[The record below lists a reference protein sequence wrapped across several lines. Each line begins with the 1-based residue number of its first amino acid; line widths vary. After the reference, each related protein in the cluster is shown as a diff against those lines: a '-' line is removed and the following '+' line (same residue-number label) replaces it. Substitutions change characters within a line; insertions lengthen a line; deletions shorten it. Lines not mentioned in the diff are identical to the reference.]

1 MSQANV
7 YTSVAN
13 AQWYTDK
20 ASISTGNTA
29 VTFNVYAT
37 ALGTVAAVGNIYSN
51 AVSVPASSTQEIYVG
66 VGNHLTVTGANFTAQ
81 ELGTASSAQAGV
93 IGQGSY

>member
-1 MSQANV
+1 MPQANV
-7 YTSVAN
+7 YTSAAN

-20 ASISTGNTA
+20 ASITTGNTA
-29 VTFNVYAT
+29 VTFNVFAT

-66 VGNHLTVTGANFTAQ
+66 VGNRLTITGANFTAQ

-93 IGQGSY
+93 IGQGS

>member
-13 AQWYTDK
+13 AYWYTDK
-20 ASISTGNTA
+20 CSISTGNTA

-37 ALGTVAAVGNIYSN
+37 ALGSVAAVGNIYSN

-66 VGNHLTVTGANFTAQ
+66 VGNHLTVTGSNFTAQ
-81 ELGTASSAQAGV
+81 EIGTASSAQAGV

>member
-13 AQWYTDK
+13 AYWYTDK
-20 ASISTGNTA
+20 CSISTGNTA

-51 AVSVPASSTQEIYVG
+51 AVSIPASSTQEIYVG

>member
-7 YTSVAN
+7 YTSAAN
-13 AQWYTDK
+13 AVWYTDK
-20 ASISTGNTA
+20 ASITTGATA

-37 ALGTVAAVGNIYSN
+37 ALGSASAVGNIYSN

-66 VGNHLTVTGANFTAQ
+66 VGNLLTVTGANFHIQ
-81 ELGTASSAQAGV
+81 EIGTASSAQAGV
-93 IGQGSY
+93 IGQGS

>member
-1 MSQANV
+1 MPQANV

-20 ASISTGNTA
+20 VSISTGNTA

-51 AVSVPASSTQEIYVG
+51 AVSIPASSTQEIYVG
-66 VGNHLTVTGANFTAQ
+66 AGNKLTVTGSNFTAQ
-81 ELGTASSAQAGV
+81 ELGTASSAQSGV